1 MRKNQGAS
9 TSSKPRQNSKTSS
22 SRSAKTSNKSD
33 NSRKNQ
39 HLDSRANSGR
49 GTSNYDNIPTAS
61 RSYLIGTID
70 MKQTGKAYLLPENK
84 EIEDVFISAN
94 NTKHALHGDK
104 VKVFLFPRRQGR
116 RLEGQVVEILERDKK
131 QIVGIIEIGPKYA
144 FLIPDNNNVPVDIF
158 IHKDDLKNAKNGD
171 KVLVKIVDWPEHIN
185 NPVGEVTL
193 VLGQPG
199 NNDVEMQSILVEYD
213 FPLFYPEA
221 AEKEAKKIPADIPAN
236 EIKARRDFR
245 NVYTCT
251 IDPADAKDF
260 DDALSYQILPNG
272 NIEVGI
278 HIADVSYYV
287 KPDSVID
294 KEAYER
300 ATSVYL
306 VDRTIPMLPERLCN
320 DLCSLRPNED
330 KLCFSVVLEM
340 DASAQVVNTWIGRT
354 LIHSDNRFAYEEAQ
368 EMIDAYL
375 ATLSDA
381 KNNSDNAK
389 TKAADLSPKTRKGK
403 KTQPVQENTP
413 ALTAILELHKLAA
426 ILRERR
432 FKSGAIN
439 FQSQEVRFRLDPQGK
454 PLGVYIKESKEANH
468 LVEEFMLLANK
479 KVAESVG
486 RVKADKGGKKA
497 AKTFVYRVH
506 DEPNQEKLQT
516 FMQFVAKLGYSIN
529 NKSRVRLADSFN
541 KLLDDVQGKGEQTMI
556 ETIAIRTMSKAYYST
571 DNIGHYGLSFPFY
584 SHFTSPIRRYPDLM
598 VHRLLELYEAGAPS
612 ANKDEYEEKC
622 DHSSK
627 MERKAAEAE
636 RASVKYKQAEF
647 LSDKI
652 GQSFY
657 GLISGISKWGIFVAL
672 EENYCEGMVSL
683 KTLNDDFY
691 ELDEDNYRVV
701 GKNSKHS
708 YKLGDRVKIKVLSV
722 DMNKKQLN
730 FAFVEENSK

>member
-1 MRKNQGAS
+1 MRKNQESLGLPKL
-9 TSSKPRQNSKTSS
+9 SKNKSAVSAKNSKSNTGKSQNSTHDKAHSKSRHATSD
-22 SRSAKTSNKSD
+22 KKS
-33 NSRKNQ
+33 K
-39 HLDSRANSGR
+39 
-49 GTSNYDNIPTAS
+49 YDTIPAAS
-61 RSYLIGTID
+61 RSYLTGRID
-70 MKQTGKAYLLPENK
+70 MKQTGKAYLLPDNK
-84 EIEDVFISAN
+84 EMEDVFISAN
-94 NTKHALHGDK
+94 NTKHALHGDL
-104 VKVFLFPRRQGR
+104 VKIFLFPSRQGR

-131 QIVGIIEIGPKYA
+131 QIVGIIEIGPKFA
-144 FLIPDNNNVPVDIF
+144 FLIPDNNNIPVDIF
-158 IHKDDLKNAKNGD
+158 INKEDLKTAKNGD

-185 NPVGEVTL
+185 NPIGEVTL
-193 VLGQPG
+193 VLGRPG
-199 NNDVEMQSILVEYD
+199 DNNVEMQSILAEYN

-221 AEKEAKKIPADIPAN
+221 AQKEAQKMSAQIPAK
-236 EIKARRDFR
+236 ECKERRDFR
-245 NVYTCT
+245 EVYTCT

-260 DDALSYQILPNG
+260 DDALSFQVLANG
-272 NIEVGI
+272 NSQVGI

-287 KPDSVID
+287 KPDSAID
-294 KEAYER
+294 QEAYDR

-306 VDRTIPMLPERLCN
+306 VDRTIAMLPERLCN

-340 DASAQVVNTWIGRT
+340 DASAQVVDTWIGRT
-354 LIHSDNRFAYEEAQ
+354 LIHSNNRFAYEEAQ
-368 EMIDAYL
+368 EKIDAYL
-375 ATLSDA
+375 ATLPNKDTKDQA
-381 KNNSDNAK
+381 KNVNSA
-389 TKAADLSPKTRKGK
+389 PKTSKAK
-403 KTQPVQENTP
+403 KTQPKPEADDLLATN
-413 ALTAILELHKLAA
+413 AILSLHKLAA

-486 RVKADKGGKKA
+486 KVKADKAGKKT
-497 AKTFVYRVH
+497 AKTFIYRVH

-541 KLLDDVQGKGEQTMI
+541 KLLDDVQGKGEQSMI

-598 VHRLLELYEAGAPS
+598 AHRLLERYAEGGAS

-652 GQSFY
+652 GQNFY
-657 GLISGISKWGIFVAL
+657 GIISGISKWGIFVAL
-672 EENYCEGMVSL
+672 EDNYCEGMVSL
-683 KTLNDDFY
+683 KTLHDDFY

-701 GKNSKHS
+701 GKNTKRS
-708 YKLGDRVKIKVLSV
+708 YKLGDRVKIKVQSV

-730 FAFVEENSK
+730 FGFEE